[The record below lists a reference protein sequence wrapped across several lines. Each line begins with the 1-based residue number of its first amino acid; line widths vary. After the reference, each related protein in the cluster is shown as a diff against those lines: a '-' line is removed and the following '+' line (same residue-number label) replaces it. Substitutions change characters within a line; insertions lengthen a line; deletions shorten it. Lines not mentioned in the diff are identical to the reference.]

1 LISFF
6 RINDP
11 FRLFAIMAI
20 LIFLSSVY
28 IWVLEVP
35 MLQPE
40 MTWLL
45 IGERMAEGKAM
56 YIDIVDDTGPLSAAV
71 YWFCHLAFGRS
82 WLALKMLAL
91 VVAMFQI
98 TYLNG
103 IFIYYKSFKENTY
116 IPALLLVVLFHL
128 SFDLVTLSPAL
139 MGSTFLVLALRHL
152 FSQTVLQKE
161 GSDSIL
167 LIGLF
172 GGIAACF
179 HFPLVTFLPFML
191 IAGVIVSGFS
201 FRQLV
206 LSLIAYV
213 LPFTIISLFYF
224 WNDSLWIFFEEFVID
239 PRSVDRYLHVGLR
252 DLLFLFLP
260 GLVFSAMGFLVGAVL
275 QSQTVNQQKQFQ
287 LMFLFVLFGFGA
299 LFLSNR
305 VTPYQL
311 VMILPGLAYF
321 GTQLFAAY
329 EKGAFIKAL
338 SWLFVLGIPFG
349 GFLWIVLKT
358 NSGDI
363 NTYAIDFSGKH
374 ESTEGKRILVL
385 GDDLGF
391 YRDASLGSRYLNYR
405 LAKNILND
413 TSDLRNSAEIFRVFV
428 AERPQIIIDQDS
440 IFENLSKRL
449 SPLQDIYEKQ
459 GEGRFELKGKD

>member
-1 LISFF
+1 
-6 RINDP
+6 
-11 FRLFAIMAI
+11 MAI
-20 LIFLSSVY
+20 LVFLTGIY

-71 YWFCHLAFGRS
+71 YWLCHLAFGRS
-82 WLALKMLAL
+82 WLALKILAL
-91 VVAMFQI
+91 VLAMFQI

-116 IPALLLVVLFHL
+116 IPALLLVILFHL
-128 SFDLVTLSPAL
+128 SFDLLTLSPAL

-191 IAGVIVSGFS
+191 ISGVIVSGFS

-206 LSLIAYV
+206 LSLIAYS
-213 LPFTIISLFYF
+213 LPFTIIALYYF

-239 PRSVDRYLHVGLR
+239 PRTVDRYTHVGLR
-252 DLLFLFLP
+252 DLLVLFLP
-260 GLVFSAMGFLVGAVL
+260 GMVFSVMGFVVGAVL

-287 LMFLFVLFGFGA
+287 LMFLFVLFGMGS

-305 VTPYQL
+305 ITPYQL
-311 VMILPGLAYF
+311 VMILPGMAYF
-321 GTQLFAAY
+321 GAQLFAAY
-329 EKGAFIKAL
+329 EKGPFMKAL
-338 SWLFVLGIPFG
+338 SWIFILGIPFG
-349 GFLWIVLKT
+349 GFLWIVLKS
-358 NSGDI
+358 NSGEI
-363 NTYAIDFSGKH
+363 NTYAIEFAEKH
-374 ESTEGKRILVL
+374 ASTEGKRILVL
-385 GDDLGF
+385 GEDLGY
-391 YRDASLGSRYLNYR
+391 YRDASLGSRYLNYS
-405 LAKNILND
+405 LTKNILND
-413 TSDLRNSAEIFRVFV
+413 TTDLRNSAEVFRVFST
-428 AERPQIIIDQDS
+428 ERPQVIIDEDGL
-440 IFENLSKRL
+440 FENLSNRL
-449 SPLQDIYEKQ
+449 SPLKDIYQKQ
-459 GEGRFELKGKD
+459 GEGRFELREKN

>member
-1 LISFF
+1 
-6 RINDP
+6 
-11 FRLFAIMAI
+11 MAI
-20 LIFLSSVY
+20 LVFLTGIY

-71 YWFCHLAFGRS
+71 YWLCHLAFGRS
-82 WLALKMLAL
+82 WLALKILAL
-91 VVAMFQI
+91 VLAMFQI

-116 IPALLLVVLFHL
+116 IPALLLVILFHL
-128 SFDLVTLSPAL
+128 SFDLLTLSPAL

-191 IAGVIVSGFS
+191 ISGVIVSGFS

-206 LSLIAYV
+206 LSMIAYS
-213 LPFTIISLFYF
+213 LPFTIIALFYF

-239 PRSVDRYLHVGLR
+239 PRRVDRYAHVGLR
-252 DLLFLFLP
+252 DLLVLFLP
-260 GLVFSAMGFLVGAVL
+260 GMVFSVMGFVVGAVL

-287 LMFLFVLFGFGA
+287 LMFLFVLFGMGS

-305 VTPYQL
+305 ITPYQL
-311 VMILPGLAYF
+311 VMILPGMAYF

-329 EKGAFIKAL
+329 EKGPFMKAL
-338 SWLFVLGIPFG
+338 SWIFILGIPFG
-349 GFLWIVLKT
+349 GFLWIVLKS
-358 NSGDI
+358 NSGEI
-363 NTYAIDFSGKH
+363 NTYAIEFMEKH
-374 ESTEGKRILVL
+374 ASTRGKRILVL
-385 GDDLGF
+385 GEDLG
-391 YRDASLGSRYLNYR
+391 YYQNASLGSRYLNYS
-405 LAKNILND
+405 LTKNILND
-413 TSDLRNSAEIFRVFV
+413 TTDLRNSAEVFRVFST
-428 AERPQIIIDQDS
+428 ERPQIIIDEDGL
-440 IFENLSKRL
+440 FENLSNRL
-449 SPLQDIYEKQ
+449 SPLKEIYQKQ
-459 GEGRFELKGKD
+459 GEGRFELK

>member
-1 LISFF
+1 
-6 RINDP
+6 
-11 FRLFAIMAI
+11 MAI
-20 LIFLSSVY
+20 LVFLTGIY

-71 YWFCHLAFGRS
+71 YWLCHLAFGRS
-82 WLALKMLAL
+82 WLALKILAL
-91 VVAMFQI
+91 VLAMFQI

-116 IPALLLVVLFHL
+116 IPALLLVILFHL
-128 SFDLVTLSPAL
+128 SFDLLTLSPAL

-191 IAGVIVSGFS
+191 ISGVIVSGFS

-206 LSLIAYV
+206 LSMIAYS
-213 LPFTIISLFYF
+213 LPFTIIALFYF

-239 PRSVDRYLHVGLR
+239 PRRVDRYAHVGLR
-252 DLLFLFLP
+252 DLLVLFLP
-260 GLVFSAMGFLVGAVL
+260 GMVFSVMGFVVGAVL

-287 LMFLFVLFGFGA
+287 LMFLFVLFGVGS

-305 VTPYQL
+305 ITPYQL
-311 VMILPGLAYF
+311 VMILPGMAYF

-329 EKGAFIKAL
+329 EKGPFMKAL
-338 SWLFVLGIPFG
+338 SWIFILGIPFG
-349 GFLWIVLKT
+349 GFLWIVLKS
-358 NSGDI
+358 NSGEI
-363 NTYAIDFSGKH
+363 NTYAIEFMEKH
-374 ESTEGKRILVL
+374 ASTRGKRILVL
-385 GDDLGF
+385 GEDLG
-391 YRDASLGSRYLNYR
+391 YYQDASLGSRYLNYS
-405 LAKNILND
+405 LTKNILND
-413 TSDLRNSAEIFRVFV
+413 TTDLRNSAEVFRVFST
-428 AERPQIIIDQDS
+428 ERPQIIIDEDGL
-440 IFENLSKRL
+440 FENLSNRL
-449 SPLQDIYEKQ
+449 SPLKEIYQKQ
-459 GEGRFELKGKD
+459 GEGRFELK

>member
-1 LISFF
+1 
-6 RINDP
+6 
-11 FRLFAIMAI
+11 MAI
-20 LIFLSSVY
+20 LVFLTGIY

-71 YWFCHLAFGRS
+71 YWLCHLAFGRS
-82 WLALKMLAL
+82 WLALKILAL
-91 VVAMFQI
+91 VLAMFQI

-116 IPALLLVVLFHL
+116 IPALLLVILFHL
-128 SFDLVTLSPAL
+128 SFDLLTLSPAL

-191 IAGVIVSGFS
+191 ISGVIVSGFS

-206 LSLIAYV
+206 LSLIAYS
-213 LPFTIISLFYF
+213 LPFTIIVLFYF

-239 PRSVDRYLHVGLR
+239 PRRVDRYAHVGLR
-252 DLLFLFLP
+252 DLLVLFLP
-260 GLVFSAMGFLVGAVL
+260 GMVFSVMGFVVGAVL

-287 LMFLFVLFGFGA
+287 LMFLFVLFGVGS

-305 VTPYQL
+305 ITPYQL
-311 VMILPGLAYF
+311 VMILPGMAYF

-329 EKGAFIKAL
+329 EKGPFMKAL
-338 SWLFVLGIPFG
+338 SWIFILGIPFG
-349 GFLWIVLKT
+349 GFLWIVLKS
-358 NSGDI
+358 NSGEI
-363 NTYAIDFSGKH
+363 NTYAIEFTEKH
-374 ESTEGKRILVL
+374 ASTQGKRILVL
-385 GDDLGF
+385 GEDLG
-391 YRDASLGSRYLNYR
+391 YYQDASLGSRYLNYS
-405 LAKNILND
+405 LTKNILND
-413 TSDLRNSAEIFRVFV
+413 TTDLRNSAEVFRVFST
-428 AERPQIIIDQDS
+428 ERPQIIIDEDGL
-440 IFENLSKRL
+440 FENLSNRL
-449 SPLQDIYEKQ
+449 SPLKEIYQKQ
-459 GEGRFELKGKD
+459 GEGRFELK

>member
-1 LISFF
+1 
-6 RINDP
+6 
-11 FRLFAIMAI
+11 MAI
-20 LIFLSSVY
+20 LVFLTGIY

-71 YWFCHLAFGRS
+71 YWLCHLAFGRS
-82 WLALKMLAL
+82 WLALKILAL
-91 VVAMFQI
+91 VLAMFQI

-116 IPALLLVVLFHL
+116 IPALLLVILFHL
-128 SFDLVTLSPAL
+128 SFDLLTLSPAL

-191 IAGVIVSGFS
+191 ISGVIVSGFS

-206 LSLIAYV
+206 LSLIAYS
-213 LPFTIISLFYF
+213 LPFTIIALFYF

-239 PRSVDRYLHVGLR
+239 PRRVDRYAHVGLR
-252 DLLFLFLP
+252 DLLVLFLP
-260 GLVFSAMGFLVGAVL
+260 GMVFSVMGFVVGAVL

-287 LMFLFVLFGFGA
+287 LMFLFVLFGVGS

-305 VTPYQL
+305 ITPYQL
-311 VMILPGLAYF
+311 VMILPGMAYF

-329 EKGAFIKAL
+329 EKGPFMKAL
-338 SWLFVLGIPFG
+338 SWIFVLGIPFG
-349 GFLWIVLKT
+349 GFLWIVLKS
-358 NSGDI
+358 NSGEI
-363 NTYAIDFSGKH
+363 NTYAIEFTEKH
-374 ESTEGKRILVL
+374 ASTQGKRILVL
-385 GDDLGF
+385 GEDLG
-391 YRDASLGSRYLNYR
+391 YYQDASLGSRYLNYS
-405 LAKNILND
+405 LTKNILND
-413 TSDLRNSAEIFRVFV
+413 TTDLRNSAEVFRVFST
-428 AERPQIIIDQDS
+428 ERPQIIIDEDGL
-440 IFENLSKRL
+440 FENLSNRL
-449 SPLQDIYEKQ
+449 SPLKEIYQKQ
-459 GEGRFELKGKD
+459 GEGRFELK

>member
-1 LISFF
+1 
-6 RINDP
+6 
-11 FRLFAIMAI
+11 MAI
-20 LIFLSSVY
+20 LIFLSAIY
-28 IWVLEVP
+28 IWVLEIP
-35 MLQPE
+35 MLKPE

-71 YWFCHLAFGRS
+71 YWLCHLAFGRS
-82 WLALKMLAL
+82 WLALKILAL
-91 VVAMFQI
+91 VLAMFQI

-116 IPALLLVVLFHL
+116 IPALLLVILFHL
-128 SFDLVTLSPAL
+128 SFDLLTLSPAL
-139 MGSTFLVLALRHL
+139 MGNTFLVLALRHL

-191 IAGVIVSGFS
+191 ISGVIVSGFS

-206 LSLIAYV
+206 LSLIAYS
-213 LPFTIISLFYF
+213 LPFTIIALYYF

-239 PRSVDRYLHVGLR
+239 PRRVDRYPHVGLR
-252 DLLFLFLP
+252 DLLVLFLP
-260 GLVFSAMGFLVGAVL
+260 GMVFSVMGFVVGAVL

-287 LMFLFVLFGFGA
+287 LMFLFVLFGIGS

-305 VTPYQL
+305 ITPYQL
-311 VMILPGLAYF
+311 VMILPGMAYF

-329 EKGAFIKAL
+329 EKGPFIKAL
-338 SWLFVLGIPFG
+338 SWIFILGIPFG
-349 GFLWIVLKT
+349 GFLWIVLKS
-358 NSGDI
+358 NSGEI
-363 NTYAIDFSGKH
+363 NTYAIEFTEKH
-374 ESTEGKRILVL
+374 ASTEGKRILVL
-385 GDDLGF
+385 GQDLGY
-391 YRDASLGSRYLNYR
+391 YRNSSLGSRYLNYS
-405 LAKNILND
+405 LTKNVLND
-413 TSDLRNSAEIFRVFV
+413 TTDLRNSAEVFRVFST
-428 AERPQIIIDQDS
+428 EMPQVIIDDDGL
-440 IFENLSKRL
+440 FENLSNRL
-449 SPLQDIYEKQ
+449 SPLQDIYQKQ
-459 GEGRFELKGKD
+459 GDGRFELREKN

>member
-1 LISFF
+1 MISFF

-11 FRLFAIMAI
+11 FRLFAVMAI
-20 LIFLSSVY
+20 LVFLTGIY

-71 YWFCHLAFGRS
+71 YWLCHLAFGRS
-82 WLALKMLAL
+82 WLALKILAL
-91 VVAMFQI
+91 VLAMFQI

-116 IPALLLVVLFHL
+116 IPALLLVILFHL
-128 SFDLVTLSPAL
+128 SFDLLTLSPAL

-191 IAGVIVSGFS
+191 ISGVIVSGFS

-206 LSLIAYV
+206 LSMIAYS
-213 LPFTIISLFYF
+213 LPFTIIALFYF

-239 PRSVDRYLHVGLR
+239 PRRVDRYAHVGLR
-252 DLLFLFLP
+252 DLLVLFLP
-260 GLVFSAMGFLVGAVL
+260 GMVFSVMGFVVGAVL

-287 LMFLFVLFGFGA
+287 LMFLFVLFGMGS

-305 VTPYQL
+305 ITPYQL
-311 VMILPGLAYF
+311 VMILPGMAYF

-329 EKGAFIKAL
+329 EKGPFMKAL
-338 SWLFVLGIPFG
+338 SWIFILGIPFG
-349 GFLWIVLKT
+349 GFLWIVLKS
-358 NSGDI
+358 NSGEI
-363 NTYAIDFSGKH
+363 NTYAIEFMEKH
-374 ESTEGKRILVL
+374 ASTRGKRILVL
-385 GDDLGF
+385 GEDLG
-391 YRDASLGSRYLNYR
+391 YYQDASLGSRYLNYS
-405 LAKNILND
+405 LTKNILND
-413 TSDLRNSAEIFRVFV
+413 TTDLRNSAEVFRVFST
-428 AERPQIIIDQDS
+428 ERPQIIIDEDGL
-440 IFENLSKRL
+440 FENLSNRL
-449 SPLQDIYEKQ
+449 SPLKEIYQKQ
-459 GEGRFELKGKD
+459 GEGRFELK

>member
-1 LISFF
+1 
-6 RINDP
+6 
-11 FRLFAIMAI
+11 MAI
-20 LIFLSSVY
+20 LVFLTGIY

-45 IGERMAEGKAM
+45 IGERMAEAKAM

-71 YWFCHLAFGRS
+71 YWLCHLAFGRS
-82 WLALKMLAL
+82 WLALKILAL
-91 VVAMFQI
+91 VLAMFQI

-116 IPALLLVVLFHL
+116 IPALLLVILFHL
-128 SFDLVTLSPAL
+128 SFDLLTLSPAL

-191 IAGVIVSGFS
+191 ISGVIVSGFS

-206 LSLIAYV
+206 LSLIAYS
-213 LPFTIISLFYF
+213 LPFTIIALYYF

-239 PRSVDRYLHVGLR
+239 PRTVDRYTHVGLR
-252 DLLFLFLP
+252 DLLVLFLP
-260 GLVFSAMGFLVGAVL
+260 GMVFSVMGFVVGAVL

-287 LMFLFVLFGFGA
+287 LMFLFVLFGLGS

-305 VTPYQL
+305 ITPYQL
-311 VMILPGLAYF
+311 VMILPGMAYF

-329 EKGAFIKAL
+329 EKGPFMKAL
-338 SWLFVLGIPFG
+338 SWIFILGIPFG
-349 GFLWIVLKT
+349 GFLWIVLKS
-358 NSGDI
+358 NSGEI
-363 NTYAIDFSGKH
+363 NTYAIEFAEKH
-374 ESTEGKRILVL
+374 ASTERKRILVL
-385 GDDLGF
+385 GEDLGY
-391 YRDASLGSRYLNYR
+391 YRDASLGSRYLNYS
-405 LAKNILND
+405 LTKNILND
-413 TSDLRNSAEIFRVFV
+413 TTDLRNSAEVFRVFST
-428 AERPQIIIDQDS
+428 ERPQIIIDEDGL
-440 IFENLSKRL
+440 FENLSNRL
-449 SPLQDIYEKQ
+449 SPLKEIYQKQ
-459 GEGRFELKGKD
+459 GEGRFELKQKN

>member
-1 LISFF
+1 
-6 RINDP
+6 
-11 FRLFAIMAI
+11 MAI
-20 LIFLSSVY
+20 LVFLTGIY

-71 YWFCHLAFGRS
+71 YWLCHLAFGRS
-82 WLALKMLAL
+82 WLALKILAL
-91 VVAMFQI
+91 VLAMFQI

-116 IPALLLVVLFHL
+116 IPALLLVILFHL
-128 SFDLVTLSPAL
+128 SFDLLTLSPAL

-191 IAGVIVSGFS
+191 ISGVIVSGFS

-206 LSLIAYV
+206 LSLIAYS
-213 LPFTIISLFYF
+213 LPFTIIALFYF

-239 PRSVDRYLHVGLR
+239 PRRVDRYAHVGLR
-252 DLLFLFLP
+252 DLLVLFLP
-260 GLVFSAMGFLVGAVL
+260 GMVFSVMGFVVGAVL

-287 LMFLFVLFGFGA
+287 LMFLFVLFGMGS

-305 VTPYQL
+305 ITPYQL
-311 VMILPGLAYF
+311 VMILPGMAYF

-329 EKGAFIKAL
+329 EKGPFMKAL
-338 SWLFVLGIPFG
+338 SWIFILGIPFG
-349 GFLWIVLKT
+349 GFLWIVLKS
-358 NSGDI
+358 NSGEI
-363 NTYAIDFSGKH
+363 NTYAIEFMEKH
-374 ESTEGKRILVL
+374 ASTRGKRILVL
-385 GDDLGF
+385 GEDLG
-391 YRDASLGSRYLNYR
+391 YYQDASLGSRYLNYS
-405 LAKNILND
+405 LTKNILND
-413 TSDLRNSAEIFRVFV
+413 TTDLRNSAEVFRVFST
-428 AERPQIIIDQDS
+428 ERPQIIIDEDGL
-440 IFENLSKRL
+440 FENLSNRL
-449 SPLQDIYEKQ
+449 SPLKEIYQKQ
-459 GEGRFELKGKD
+459 GEGRFELK

>member
-1 LISFF
+1 
-6 RINDP
+6 
-11 FRLFAIMAI
+11 MAI
-20 LIFLSSVY
+20 LIFLSGIY
-28 IWVLEVP
+28 IWVLEIPV
-35 MLQPE
+35 LQPE

-45 IGERMAEGKAM
+45 IGERMAEGNAM

-71 YWFCHLAFGRS
+71 YWLCHLAFGRS
-82 WLALKMLAL
+82 WLALKILAL

-116 IPALLLVVLFHL
+116 IPALLLVILFHL

-191 IAGVIVSGFS
+191 ISGVIVSGFS

-206 LSLIAYV
+206 LSMIAYS
-213 LPFTIISLFYF
+213 LPFTIIALYYF

-239 PRSVDRYLHVGLR
+239 PRRVERYPHVGLR
-252 DLLFLFLP
+252 DLLVLFSP
-260 GLVFSAMGFLVGAVL
+260 GLVFAVFGFVVGAVL

-287 LMFLFVLFGFGA
+287 LMFLFVLFGIGS
-299 LFLSNR
+299 LVLSNR
-305 VTPYQL
+305 ITPYQQ
-311 VMILPGLAYF
+311 VMILPGMAYF
-321 GTQLFAAY
+321 GTQLFGAY
-329 EKGAFIKAL
+329 EKGPFIKAL
-338 SWLFVLGIPFG
+338 SWLFVLGIPFA
-349 GFLWIVLKT
+349 GFVWIVLKS
-358 NSGDI
+358 NSGEI
-363 NTYAIDFSGKH
+363 NTYAIDFVEKH
-374 ESTEGKRILVL
+374 QSTEGKRVLVL
-385 GDDLGF
+385 GDDLGY

-405 LAKNILND
+405 LSKNILND
-413 TSDLRNSAEIFRVFV
+413 TTELRNSAEVFRVFS
-428 AERPQIIIDQDS
+428 AERPQIIIDQDGL
-440 IFENLSKRL
+440 FETLLNRL
-449 SPLQDIYEKQ
+449 SPLQELYQSQ
-459 GEGRFELKGKD
+459 GEGRFELKDKN

>member
-1 LISFF
+1 
-6 RINDP
+6 
-11 FRLFAIMAI
+11 MAI
-20 LIFLSSVY
+20 LVFLTGIY

-71 YWFCHLAFGRS
+71 YWLCHLAFGRS
-82 WLALKMLAL
+82 WLALKILAL
-91 VVAMFQI
+91 VLAMFQI

-116 IPALLLVVLFHL
+116 IPALLLVILFHL
-128 SFDLVTLSPAL
+128 SFDLLTLSPAL

-191 IAGVIVSGFS
+191 ISGVIVSGFS

-206 LSLIAYV
+206 LSMIAYS
-213 LPFTIISLFYF
+213 LPFTIIALFYF

-239 PRSVDRYLHVGLR
+239 PRRVDRYAHVGLR
-252 DLLFLFLP
+252 DLLVLFLP
-260 GLVFSAMGFLVGAVL
+260 GMVFSVMGFVVGAVL

-287 LMFLFVLFGFGA
+287 LMFLFVLFGMGS

-305 VTPYQL
+305 ITPYQL
-311 VMILPGLAYF
+311 VMILPGMAYF

-329 EKGAFIKAL
+329 EKGPFMKAL
-338 SWLFVLGIPFG
+338 SWIFILGIPFG
-349 GFLWIVLKT
+349 GFLWIVLKS
-358 NSGDI
+358 NSGEI
-363 NTYAIDFSGKH
+363 NTYAIEFMEKH
-374 ESTEGKRILVL
+374 ASTRGKRILVL
-385 GDDLGF
+385 GEDLG
-391 YRDASLGSRYLNYR
+391 YYQDASLGSRYLNYS
-405 LAKNILND
+405 LTKNILND
-413 TSDLRNSAEIFRVFV
+413 TTDLRNSAEVFRVFST
-428 AERPQIIIDQDS
+428 ERPQIIIDEDGL
-440 IFENLSKRL
+440 FENLSNRL
-449 SPLQDIYEKQ
+449 SPLKEIYQKQ
-459 GEGRFELKGKD
+459 GEGRFELK